1 MVPPMSTPRV
11 PKTPLTTWAADQ
23 ANRARI
29 AREKEQVELL
39 RQILA
44 ELKTISKQLRTRLP
58 DRPDRT

>member
-1 MVPPMSTPRV
+1 MSTPRV
-11 PKTPLTTWAADQ
+11 PQHPDRTWATDQ

-29 AREKEQVELL
+29 AREKEQLELL

-58 DRPDRT
+58 DRPDFT

>member
-1 MVPPMSTPRV
+1 MVLPMSTPRV
-11 PKTPLTTWAADQ
+11 PQHLDPTWAADQ
-23 ANRARI
+23 VNRARI

-58 DRPDRT
+58 VRPDPT